1 MELAWILPSRNVPAW
16 AWHNPSNFG
25 SQSFFRPPLLP
36 EVTSAVYLSRS
47 IVRALTFAW
56 VTTLLFTLPAA
67 ALAPAVYHPLDAL
80 TPAEYWVVYKAV
92 RDAGHTQEKTIFSS
106 VLLHEP
112 EKQSVLDW
120 KPGMPIERKAD
131 VVLYD
136 KGKSYAALVNITTA
150 KVESFEELKGAQAPF
165 TTAEENE
172 VNDAIKHD
180 QRIVDALKKRG
191 ITDLNLV
198 TCYATPGGYIGLKE
212 QDGRRIGWGGCEYNI
227 DSENGEEDR
236 EVGGIFFTVDMASK
250 KLTRF
255 EDYGVVPMPPVS
267 ELYDPNGGPAL
278 PGTKPIVVSQPE
290 GPSFTIKD
298 GEVSWQNWH
307 FRFRVDPRSGPIINQ
322 AALDYQGKRRSVL
335 YEGSLSE
342 MYVPYMDPEET
353 WNSHVFLDAGEYFMN
368 TGLGIPKPLIKG
380 MDCPDYATYFSGT
393 FFHDNGTPFVRPQ
406 LACLFERTLG
416 DPAWRHA
423 EQDNISGRPG
433 RELVFRTIAVV
444 GNYDYILDWRFE
456 QEGAITIAVGAT
468 GELEVKPVKDKMDT
482 MGKDPEGNTVEFGHL
497 VAPNTD
503 GVDHDHFFSF
513 RLDLDVDGVK
523 NNFEVD
529 KLVQYKLPANSA
541 RKTIWAMKAD
551 CIGTEGSAMQDLSMQ
566 HPAMWR
572 FVNPDVKNELGYP
585 TSFEIMPG
593 LTGVSLLSLDDWPQ
607 KRAGFSDHQLW
618 VTPYDAKE
626 RYAAGVYVSGSKGT
640 DGLPVWVKQNRNIM
654 NTDIVAWYTMGFHHV
669 PRPEDWPQMPTMWHD
684 FTIRPFDFY
693 SKSPLMDLPMQP

>member
-1 MELAWILPSRNVPAW
+1 
-16 AWHNPSNFG
+16 
-25 SQSFFRPPLLP
+25 
-36 EVTSAVYLSRS
+36 VYLSRS

-67 ALAPAVYHPLDAL
+67 ALAPVVYHPLDAL

-92 RDAGHTQEKTIFSS
+92 RDAGHTEEKTIFSS

-131 VVLYD
+131 VVLYY

-165 TTAEENE
+165 TTAEEME
-172 VNDAIKHD
+172 VNDAVKHD
-180 QRIVDALKKRG
+180 QRIVDALKKRN

-212 QDGRRIGWGGCEYNI
+212 QDGRRIGWGGCLYNI
-227 DSENGEEDR
+227 DSESGYEDR

-255 EDYGVVPMPPVS
+255 EDYGVTPMPPVS
-267 ELYDPNGGPAL
+267 LLYDPDGGPGAA
-278 PGTKPIVVSQPE
+278 GTKPIMVSQPQ
-290 GPSFTIKD
+290 GPGFTIKD

-307 FRFRVDPRSGPIINQ
+307 FRFRVDPRSGPIINT
-322 AALDYQGKRRSVL
+322 ASLDYQGKRRSVL

-368 TGLGIPKPLIKG
+368 TGLGIPKPLQKG
-380 MDCPDYATYFSGT
+380 TDCPDYATYFSGT
-393 FFHDNGTPFVRPQ
+393 FFHDNGTPFIRPQ

-416 DPAWRHA
+416 DPAWRHG
-423 EQDNISGRPG
+423 EEDNISGRPS
-433 RELVFRTIAVV
+433 RELVFRSVAVV

-497 VAPNTD
+497 VAANTD

-513 RLDLDVDGVK
+513 RLDLDVDGTK

-529 KLVQYKLPANSA
+529 KLVQYKLPATSA

-551 CIGTEGSAMQDLSMQ
+551 CIGTEGSAMQDISMQ

-593 LTGVSLLSLDDWPQ
+593 LTGASLLSLDDWPQ

>member
-1 MELAWILPSRNVPAW
+1 M
-16 AWHNPSNFG
+16 
-25 SQSFFRPPLLP
+25 
-36 EVTSAVYLSRS
+36 YLSRS

-56 VTTLLFTLPAA
+56 ATTLLFTLPAA

-112 EKQSVLDW
+112 EKQTVLDW
-120 KPGMPIERKAD
+120 KPGMPMERKAD

-191 ITDLNLV
+191 ITDLNLI

-236 EVGGIFFTVDMASK
+236 EVGGIFFTVDMATK

-529 KLVQYKLPANSA
+529 KLVQYKLPPASA